1 MNLANGID
9 TAEPGTAAAI
19 SADIRDRADP
29 ALVRADRV
37 EQLYSQLPLGMAAT
51 IVIGVIAAVELR
63 EGRFIELVLFWGGLL
78 VLVVVLHGMLYFGY
92 RTDPRKVQNTAQWLR
107 WLGIG
112 AFAAGAV
119 WGFAA
124 AVFFP
129 SHADERQV
137 FLAFLLAG
145 VISGGIPMYAASWPV
160 FAAYAAAITLPF
172 TYVLATFGNRLFA
185 EIALL
190 IPLFYGVSVAIA
202 FRLNGV
208 FLAGYRLRHAYQ
220 RQLIELQEA
229 RRQIEASGRKLAL
242 FAERA
247 PIAVLE
253 LDSQGTIHEVNHAA
267 ELLFGYA
274 ADELTGRSAKRL
286 VKPKYHADF
295 DREWGA
301 LIAKR
306 APVAGVKVRNPRRD
320 GIDVV
325 CEWTVTPLVNPDGQ
339 LISVIAQGRDI
350 TAQLEAERM
359 KKEFTSTLSHE
370 LRTPLTSI
378 IGSLQLI
385 NAGVLGDIP
394 KDVTELTEV
403 AERNG
408 QRLLDLINDLL
419 DIEKI
424 ESGKLTLVPEV
435 IRVDE
440 LVREAMVLNKG
451 FGDRFK
457 VRFEPRGELVT
468 REVTADRKRLLQVM
482 TNLLSNAA
490 KFSPEGE
497 AVEITTEEL
506 GGHLRVG
513 VHDRGPGIPEAFR
526 SRIFGRFKPWPF
538 RCAPL
543 SVRRPVPA
551 MMVIYCFRDDVVLRL
566 AVRRKAAPVGRHAGV
581 FFTRS
586 HQCSPFFDRV
596 VRCRFSSRRR
606 STFCSW
612 RFRFAMERSRCI
624 WRSSAIVLRRRSV
637 SSMMYR
643 SAWATASQMSS

>member
-1 MNLANGID
+1 MSNLANGNLTTTVE
-9 TAEPGTAAAI
+9 TAERRAAI
-19 SADIRDRADP
+19 AEVIRDRADP

-37 EQLYSQLPLGMAAT
+37 EQLYSQLPLGMLAT
-51 IVIGVIAAVELR
+51 VVTGVIASMELH
-63 EGRFIELVLFWGGLL
+63 EGRLLELVLFWAGLL
-78 VLVVVLHGMLYFGY
+78 GLVVILHALLYLGY
-92 RTDPRKVQNTAQWLR
+92 RNDTRKAEHTGQWLR

-112 AFAAGAV
+112 AFAAGAT

-145 VISGGIPMYAASWPV
+145 VLSGGIPMYAASWPV
-160 FAAYAAAITLPF
+160 FAAYAAAIALPF

-202 FRLNGV
+202 YRLNGV
-208 FLAGYRLRHAYQ
+208 FLSGYRLRHAYQ
-220 RQLIELQEA
+220 RQLVELAEA

-242 FAERA
+242 FAERS

-253 LDSQGTIHEVNHAA
+253 VDEDTVVREVNHAA

-274 ADELTGRSAKRL
+274 AAELIGQSVKRIVL
-286 VKPKYHADF
+286 PQYHADF
-295 DREWGA
+295 DRDWGHIIA
-301 LIAKR
+301 TRKPATGVLI
-306 APVAGVKVRNPRRD
+306 RNPRRD
-320 GIDVV
+320 GLTIV
-325 CEWTVTPLVNPDGQ
+325 CEWTVTPLVNPEGQ
-339 LISVIAQGRDI
+339 LISIIAQGRDV
-350 TAQLEAERM
+350 TAQREAERM
-359 KKEFTSTLSHE
+359 KKEFTSTLSPE

-385 NAGVLGDIP
+385 NAGVLGDVP
-394 KDVTELTEV
+394 KDVMELTEV

-408 QRLLDLINDLL
+408 QRLLDLINDIL

-424 ESGKLTLVPEV
+424 ESGKLTLMPEV

-440 LVREAMVLNKG
+440 LVRESVLLNKG

-457 VRFEPRGELVT
+457 VRFEPRGALT
-468 REVTADRKRLLQVM
+468 AMEVNADRKRLLQVM

-497 AVEITTEEL
+497 VVEITTDEVA
-506 GGHLRVG
+506 GHLRIG

-526 SRIFGRFKPWPF
+526 QRIFGRFNQADSTTSRQKGGTGLGLAICKRLIEMMHGRIGF
-538 RCAPL
+538 ED
-543 SVRRPVPA
+543 RPGGGTTFWFELP
-551 MMVIYCFRDDVVLRL
+551 
-566 AVRRKAAPVGRHAGV
+566 RHA
-581 FFTRS
+581 
-586 HQCSPFFDRV
+586 
-596 VRCRFSSRRR
+596 
-606 STFCSW
+606 
-612 RFRFAMERSRCI
+612 
-624 WRSSAIVLRRRSV
+624 
-637 SSMMYR
+637 
-643 SAWATASQMSS
+643 